1 MGNFESFISTS
12 KRMHLLHC
20 TSCVKQKW
28 WYPKIKTQHCNYDY
42 EYPFLLGSVQPTSSH
57 INPQRLRSVQVS
69 APKKKTKKE
78 KDEAAENVEPKKPSD
93 LAEEFMPEMLRSA
106 GVARS
111 HAIKLCNVT
120 YGKDLGENLLKFAV
134 GMEELYKQM
143 QSALNGGDA
152 SKLVS
157 LYTKAKAKEDSDGA
171 SAKANLWL
179 GPCSFFTLF
188 WDNLKNSNCI
198 FFKFCFLPLNIIIR
212 YMYCISPC
220 CPAGGSSGSFAKAF
234 KEEGRWR
241 KEGKEG
247 QKDQMRA
254 AVSSPDFIWSSTRGM
269 DISLMGNRRQVRTSA
284 LLRYRPS

>member
-1 MGNFESFISTS
+1 
-12 KRMHLLHC
+12 
-20 TSCVKQKW
+20 
-28 WYPKIKTQHCNYDY
+28 
-42 EYPFLLGSVQPTSSH
+42 
-57 INPQRLRSVQVS
+57 
-69 APKKKTKKE
+69 
-78 KDEAAENVEPKKPSD
+78 
-93 LAEEFMPEMLRSA
+93 MPEMLRSA

-198 FFKFCFLPLNIIIR
+198 FFKFCFSSPEYHYKIYVLHLPLLS
-212 YMYCISPC
+212 C
-220 CPAGGSSGSFAKAF
+220 
-234 KEEGRWR
+234 
-241 KEGKEG
+241 
-247 QKDQMRA
+247 
-254 AVSSPDFIWSSTRGM
+254 
-269 DISLMGNRRQVRTSA
+269 RRQQRLFCES
-284 LLRYRPS
+284 LQRRRKMEKRRKRRSKRPNESCSFFSRLHLEQH

>member
-1 MGNFESFISTS
+1 
-12 KRMHLLHC
+12 
-20 TSCVKQKW
+20 
-28 WYPKIKTQHCNYDY
+28 
-42 EYPFLLGSVQPTSSH
+42 
-57 INPQRLRSVQVS
+57 VS
-69 APKKKTKKE
+69 APKKKTKKDKE
-78 KDEAAENVEPKKPSD
+78 EAAENVEPKKPSD

-111 HAIKLCNVT
+111 HAIKLSNVT

-188 WDNLKNSNCI
+188 LEQ
-198 FFKFCFLPLNIIIR
+198 FKKLQLYLLQVLLSSPEYHYKIYVLHLPLLS
-212 YMYCISPC
+212 C
-220 CPAGGSSGSFAKAF
+220 
-234 KEEGRWR
+234 
-241 KEGKEG
+241 
-247 QKDQMRA
+247 
-254 AVSSPDFIWSSTRGM
+254 
-269 DISLMGNRRQVRTSA
+269 RRQQRLFCES
-284 LLRYRPS
+284 LQRRRKMEKRRERRSKRPNESCSFFSRLHLEQY